1 MTRMSISLVGTVLG
15 LSLLGPAAARA
26 DLITWSFNW
35 SGSPTTVPA
44 DAGGTGGVFLLD
56 PQPGHGQGSLEIK
69 GTQLQLFS
77 AAPAGMLDKLTNKPY
92 SLDLSLTDGASQKS
106 GKLTFTGLL
115 NGSFS
120 SSQANILN
128 TFTGKTT
135 KVLLLGRHLYTVFLD
150 KFIPPSPTSAGE
162 FDAHVSIATNFRGYC
177 RTNGGGGSGTGSG
190 GGGPH
195 APEPSSLLLAG
206 LGLTSLVAM
215 FRKKSARGNSPATAK
230 T

>member
-1 MTRMSISLVGTVLG
+1 MSGTVFGLPFVALG
-15 LSLLGPAAARA
+15 AAGA

-69 GTQLQLFS
+69 GSQLQLFS

-135 KVLLLGRHLYTVFLD
+135 QVLLLGSHLYTVLLD

-162 FDAHVSIATNFRGYC
+162 FDAQVSIATNFRGYC
-177 RTNGGGGSGTGSG
+177 RTNGGGGKGNRDG
-190 GGGPH
+190 GGRSH
-195 APEPSSLLLAG
+195 APDASIFLAAR

-215 FRKKSARGNSPATAK
+215 FLEKSGRGNSPATAK
-230 T
+230 PGEPTTG